1 MMTAAVAL
9 REFVTSPLIH
19 RQWRWAM
26 VSIDAHKWVTSVCAV
41 AAAAI
46 VIATQ
51 VFGAGGLLT
60 GQSKDIQQLQ
70 AQQNSISSQYTLLA
84 TQLTALQAQVAPLA
98 QLSLQ
103 LDKMTQRFEQVP
115 RADML
120 NSQLMEIQ
128 RHLSSLDGR
137 MDGMDTRA
145 RTDEDRIIRSDT
157 RLDSIERASKEPL
170 GSNHH

>member
-9 REFVTSPLIH
+9 SGFVNRPLIH
-19 RQWRWAM
+19 RQWGRAM
-26 VSIDAHKWVTSVCAV
+26 ASIDAHKWITTVCAV
-41 AAAAI
+41 TAAGI

-70 AQQNSISSQYTLLA
+70 TQQSAISSQYTLLA

-120 NSQLMEIQ
+120 NSQLTEVQ
-128 RHLSSLDGR
+128 RHLSALDGR

-145 RTDEDRIIRSDT
+145 RADEDRLVRTET
-157 RLDSIERASKEPL
+157 RVQGIDESSKASL
-170 GSNHH
+170 GNRR